1 MEFKILGRTRLRVAE
16 KDVDLGTAKQ
26 RAVLAL
32 LLYHVGQPVPVSTIA
47 QAVWPDEDPSE
58 VRGRLQPLISRLRR
72 VLNGAGLDRSIDREG
87 EAYRLDIDREFI
99 DYHRF
104 RTLAEMGRAK
114 ASEGD
119 HVRAKA
125 LLREALSLWQ
135 GRPLHDVESTS
146 ADHLRYQMDTFDR
159 LTAYYTL
166 VESLNALGD
175 HVEAMGEAGRLTQE
189 HELDEV
195 LARLYMRSLEGQ
207 GKYAAAL
214 EYHERFCERLFEA
227 TGAEQGPELRAVY
240 QSIVRKQVGTAT
252 TSARPERVPPR
263 QLPRRASTFVGREGL
278 LATLDALLDGPD
290 GGRGQVVALHGMPG
304 VGKTRLAVQW
314 GRTRADRFPDGQLFL
329 DLRGFGRGTAMS
341 AEDAAGVLLAS
352 LGVARIPHTGTE
364 RAAALHRALGD
375 RQVLLVLDDARHSP
389 QVRPLLAAA
398 TNCFTIVTSRTR
410 PWGLDLHDD
419 VHLLAVPP
427 LSFDESIELL
437 RREIGGDRAD
447 AEPEALRALASRL
460 DGHPMAVKIIAQH
473 VANQPQVPIGVLVEE
488 YAAQE
493 GLGILGSLDDSDDD
507 SASLSF
513 AFGVSYRDL
522 PTETAR
528 VFRLLGLH
536 PTAEFSSAAATALA
550 ERPERDVAA
559 HLRTLTKANLLQY
572 ATHGRFRLHDLLH
585 DYALDLVRAEESA
598 HQRQVALSGLLTWQ
612 LVGAIGMERAL
623 NPHDDPVPI
632 LPGMTLDGMPR
643 FADENDALAWFATE
657 RAPLVAA
664 VPHAFRHGFAG
675 HAWRI
680 AANIDRALD
689 RTGGYRDLV
698 AVEKVAAE
706 AARATGDLEGRC
718 GSLLNLG
725 TAHFR
730 LGEYDEAVEHTRA
743 ALSIAERLED
753 VEFTEIAVH
762 NLASAHRERGD
773 VRIALSL
780 YESALELHRASGH
793 RSLEAS
799 TLDQM
804 AAAYQR
810 LDRLDEAVELYR
822 EALTLRRAIKHR
834 HGEGTTL
841 TALGKLHHR
850 RRELDEALGCLEE
863 AIEINLS
870 TGERARTVEALVALA
885 RVHYDRRSYAEAVD
899 LCHRALDLSAGLDVT
914 HDKAQA
920 LFLLGH
926 ANHVLGHRAEAERWW
941 RRAEP
946 LLADSGLTEQTH
958 TALGKPDFLRESAT
972 AIPDPRD
979 HSSPGDSTQDDGNAG
994 HDREQ
999 PSRIRRHDQVTRS
1012 GDDDGFALTQE

>member
-1 MEFKILGRTRLRVAE
+1 MEFKILGKTRLRVAD
-16 KDVDLGTAKQ
+16 KDVDLGSAKQ

-32 LLYHVGQPVPVSTIA
+32 LLYHVGQPVGIGTIA
-47 QAVWPDEDPSE
+47 QAVWPDEDPSSM
-58 VRGRLQPLISRLRR
+58 RGRLQPLISRLRG
-72 VLNGAGLDRSIDREG
+72 VLGRTGLDRSIDREG
-87 EAYRLDIDREFI
+87 DAYLLDVDREFV

-104 RTLAEMGRAK
+104 RKLAEMGRA
-114 ASEGD
+114 AAAAGD
-119 HVRAKA
+119 HVRAKEV
-125 LLREALSLWQ
+125 LREALSRWQ
-135 GRPLHDVESTS
+135 GRPLQDVESMW

-159 LTAYYTL
+159 LTAHYAL
-166 VESLNALGD
+166 VESLNALGE
-175 HVEAMGEAGRLTQE
+175 HVEAMGEAGRLAQE

-240 QSIVRKQVGTAT
+240 QSVVRKQAGTAT
-252 TSARPERVPPR
+252 TSTKPQHVPPR
-263 QLPRRASTFVGREGL
+263 QLPRRARTFVGREGL
-278 LATLDALLDGPD
+278 LTALDALLDGPD

-304 VGKTRLAVQW
+304 VGKTRLAIHW

-329 DLRGFGRGTAMS
+329 DLRGFGRGTAMT
-341 AEDAAGVLLAS
+341 AEDASGVLLAS
-352 LGVARIPHTGTE
+352 LGVTRIPPTGAE

-375 RQVLLVLDDARHSP
+375 RKVLLVLDDARHSP
-389 QVRPLLAAA
+389 QVRPLLGAA

-437 RREIGGDRAD
+437 RRKIGATRAD
-447 AEPEALRALASRL
+447 AEPAALWALASRL
-460 DGHPMAVKIIAQH
+460 DGHPMAVKIVAQH
-473 VANQPQVPIGVLVEE
+473 VANRPQVPIAFLVEE
-488 YAAQE
+488 YATQE

-513 AFGVSYRDL
+513 AFEVSYRDL

-536 PTAEFSSAAATALA
+536 PTAEFSSAAASALT
-550 ERPERDVAA
+550 ERPEGDVVV

-572 ATHGRFRLHDLLH
+572 TTPGRFRLHDLLH
-585 DYALDLVRAEESA
+585 DYALDRVRTEESV

-612 LVGAIGMERAL
+612 LAGAIGLERAL
-623 NPHDDPVPI
+623 NAPDDPVPL
-632 LPGMTLDGMPR
+632 LPGMTLDAVPR
-643 FADENDALAWFATE
+643 FVDEVDALSWFATE
-657 RAPLVAA
+657 RANLVAA

-680 AANIDRALD
+680 AANIDQALD
-689 RTGGYRDLV
+689 RTGAHRDLV
-698 AVEKVAAE
+698 AVERVAAD
-706 AARATGDLEGRC
+706 AARSTGDLEGQC
-718 GSLLNLG
+718 GILLNLG

-730 LGEYDEAVEHTRA
+730 LGEYDGAIEHMQA
-743 ALSIAERLED
+743 ALSIAQRLEN

-780 YESALELHRASGH
+780 YESALELHRATGH

-810 LDRLDEAVELYR
+810 LDRVDEAVELYR
-822 EALTLRRAIKHR
+822 EALALRRTIKHR

-841 TALGKLHHR
+841 TALGKLHHQ
-850 RRELDEALGCLEE
+850 RRELGEALRCLE
-863 AIEINLS
+863 AALEINLS

-885 RVHYDRRSYAEAVD
+885 RVHYDRKSYERTVEF
-899 LCHRALDLSAGLDVT
+899 CRRALDLSADLDAT
-914 HDKAQA
+914 REKAQA

-926 ANHVLGHRAEAERWW
+926 ACAVVGDQVEAERRWQE
-941 RRAEP
+941 AEP
-946 LLADSGLTEQTH
+946 LLAQSGLTEQMH
-958 TALGKPDFLRESAT
+958 TALGEPEFMRGRPA

-979 HSSPGDSTQDDGNAG
+979 HSSADNPNKPTRNEGHSDTEPTPFTQPK
-994 HDREQ
+994 E
-999 PSRIRRHDQVTRS
+999 VTRS
-1012 GDDDGFALTQE
+1012 GEDEMDSR